1 MAPIMAGIRPDIPSP
16 STSQEIRKMPASLAS
31 ARAAAPVLVA
41 IAPLLAV
48 VLPAG
53 SGPAPASAQELA
65 ASAREPARELAQE
78 SALTG
83 FTAARAVTQL
93 ACEAR
98 FLDLPRAE
106 SFREHLRT
114 ITEHPHPA
122 GSAAQ
127 VRVGDYL
134 ARAMERAGLAVT
146 RHPYDVY
153 LPELTDDVE
162 VHIVTPVAMQ
172 LSNREP
178 ALPED
183 RFSGHADLL
192 NGWNA
197 YSGSGD
203 VTGEVVYAN
212 YGRRE
217 DYLALDSIGVSL
229 AGKVVIARYGG
240 NFRGYKVKFA
250 EERGAAGVIM
260 FNDPGFSGLG
270 AYPEGPMMNGETIQR
285 GSVLTLP
292 WTGDPLTPFEPAL
305 PVDGAAGDDRNGG
318 RQVERL
324 DPSEVPLHNIPV
336 LPIGYEAATEILS
349 RMTGLEVPPGWAAGM
364 EVDYRITGGPELTV
378 RVRVNQPMKLTRAT
392 NVVGTVR
399 GSEFPDEWFI
409 LGAHYDPWGFGA
421 IDPNGGTAM
430 LLTLAEAL
438 GKLSRDDECRPR
450 RSIMIA
456 HWDAEEYGIIGSTE
470 WVEEFREALEANAI
484 AYINADA
491 AVSGANFGSSS
502 SPSLKG
508 QIIEATKAVTY
519 PGTGEP
525 LYDWWLARAG
535 EGAAEP
541 GLGNL
546 GGGSDHVGFYTHAGV
561 PSGSLSSGNP
571 GGVYHSNYDNFAWY
585 ERFGDTTFA
594 HGPMIARADGILAL
608 RFANADVLPYD
619 VVRYATDTRTHVETL
634 YAVAAQRGLTV
645 DLSRLV
651 ETTRELDDDAA
662 ALVAARER
670 WLRSGAVDAAEAEAV
685 NRALIGLEKAWLN
698 DRGLQ
703 GRPWSRSIYVSP
715 DPFSGYASWM
725 LPGLRYEIET
735 DDRAD
740 LPGWERVYIGAVRNL
755 AQRMRAVAGMMP

>member
-1 MAPIMAGIRPDIPSP
+1 MPTRPN
-16 STSQEIRKMPASLAS
+16 R
-31 ARAAAPVLVA
+31 ARTAT
-41 IAPLLAV
+41 LLL
-48 VLPAG
+48 LPTTALLT
-53 SGPAPASAQELA
+53 ATLA
-65 ASAREPARELAQE
+65 ARPGSTPTPQEPT
-78 SALTG
+78 LTG
-83 FTAARAVTQL
+83 FTAGRAATQL

-98 FLDLPRAE
+98 FLELPGSDA
-106 SFREHLRT
+106 FREHLRT
-114 ITEHPHPA
+114 ITENPHPA

-127 VRVGDYL
+127 ARVGEYI
-134 ARAMERAGLAVT
+134 AGAMERAGLEVT
-146 RHPYDVY
+146 NYPYDVY

-162 VHIVTPVAMQ
+162 IHIVTPVAMQ

-178 ALPED
+178 ELPED
-183 RFSGHADLL
+183 RFSGHPDLL

-197 YSGSGD
+197 FSGSGD
-203 VTGEVVYAN
+203 VTAEVVYAN
-212 YGRRE
+212 QGRRE
-217 DYLALDSIGVSL
+217 DYLALDSMGVSI

-250 EERGAAGVIM
+250 EERGAVGVVM
-260 FNDPGFSGLG
+260 FNDPGSPSLP
-270 AYPEGPMMNGETIQR
+270 AYPEGPMMNGQTIQR

-292 WTGDPLTPFEPAL
+292 WTGDPLTPFVPAL
-305 PVDGAAGDDRNGG
+305 PLDGAT
-318 RQVERL
+318 QVERL
-324 DPSEVPLHNIPV
+324 DPSEVPLHTIPV

-349 RMTGLEVPPGWAAGM
+349 RMTGRPAPPEWAAPM
-364 EVDYRITGGPELTV
+364 DLDYRIIGGPDLTV
-378 RVRVNQPMKLTRAT
+378 RVRVNQPRKLTRAT
-392 NVVGTVR
+392 NVVGTLR

-438 GKLSRDDECRPR
+438 GELARDEECRPR
-450 RSIMIA
+450 RSILIA

-470 WVEEFREALEANAI
+470 WVEHFREELEANAI
-484 AYINADA
+484 AYINADG

-519 PGTGEP
+519 PGTGER

-535 EGAAEP
+535 EDADEP

-561 PSGSLSSGNP
+561 PSGAMSSGNP

-585 ERFGDTTFA
+585 ERFGDSEFIY
-594 HGPMIARADGILAL
+594 GPMIARADGVLAL
-608 RFANADVLPYD
+608 RFANADILPYD

-634 YAVAAQRGLTV
+634 YRVAEARGLTV
-645 DLSRLV
+645 DFSALV
-651 ETTRELDDDAA
+651 ASTQALEEEARR
-662 ALVAARER
+662 LVAARTRWTESGEFDPASAER
-670 WLRSGAVDAAEAEAV
+670 V

-725 LPGLRYEIET
+725 LPGLRYELET

-740 LPGWERVYIGAVRNL
+740 LPGWERVYVGAVREL
-755 AQRMRAVAGMMP
+755 TTRMRTVAASMNR